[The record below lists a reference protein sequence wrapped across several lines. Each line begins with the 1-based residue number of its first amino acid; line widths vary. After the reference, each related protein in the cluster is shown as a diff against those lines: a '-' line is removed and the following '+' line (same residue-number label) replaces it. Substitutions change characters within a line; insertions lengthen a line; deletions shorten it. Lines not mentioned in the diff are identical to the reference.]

1 MPTGKK
7 WKIASPINHKKL
19 YKPAKNWEVS
29 TKVFVPSSTN
39 LISPIT
45 DLKPKIRP
53 PQISADAASKKLLGD
68 MPSKLNYISAGIS
81 GVNISAKFAIN
92 FCTNV

>member
-53 PQISADAASKKLLGD
+53 PQISA
-68 MPSKLNYISAGIS
+68 GIS